1 MTPTATMSSMTVS
14 VRRKTRSCV
23 AIRGPTMASAPSIT
37 AVSVP
42 ITTPQAPFASPG
54 ASRTYRAAG
63 TTRPP
68 TAAITGMA
76 ARRGVVSAPME
87 NSRRTSRPIM
97 KKNRAIRPSFTH
109 WPRGIDSR
117 QSPTESEAGVDHSD
131 R

>member
-23 AIRGPTMASAPSIT
+23 ARRGPTTANAPSMT

-42 ITTPQAPFASPG
+42 ITTPQAPFASAG

-63 TTRPP
+63 TTSPP

-97 KKNRAIRPSFTH
+97 KKNSAIRPSLTH
-109 WPRGIDSR
+109 WPRGIESP
-117 QSPTESEAGVDHSD
+117 QSATESVATLDHRD